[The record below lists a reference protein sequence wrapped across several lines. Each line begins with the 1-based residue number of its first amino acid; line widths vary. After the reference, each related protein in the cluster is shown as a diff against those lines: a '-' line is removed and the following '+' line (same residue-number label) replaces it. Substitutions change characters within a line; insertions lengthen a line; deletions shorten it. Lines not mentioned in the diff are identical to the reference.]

1 MNGAINMTTI
11 GIIGTGAIGQA
22 FAKHVVDAGYEVLLS
37 NRRGPESLALLVKS
51 LGGNSKAVTVKEAA
65 TADIVLVAVQWQQ
78 LETALSDLPEWNGR
92 IVIDATNPIIQPG
105 FNIANL
111 GGRTSSQVFADFVP
125 GARVVKAYNTL
136 TPGTLGSNPITNGGH
151 RVIFISGDDID
162 AKEAVTRINNR
173 VGFATVDLGDLA
185 TGGKL

>member
-1 MNGAINMTTI
+1 M
-11 GIIGTGAIGQA
+11 
-22 FAKHVVDAGYEVLLS
+22 
-37 NRRGPESLALLVKS
+37 
-51 LGGNSKAVTVKEAA
+51 
-65 TADIVLVAVQWQQ
+65 QWQQ

-162 AKEAVTRINNR
+162 AKEAVTHINNR